1 MGARPVEGVSMSK
14 NVNATKDADPRMG
27 GERGARKPGKRI
39 ALVVVV
45 TVVALC
51 IIAFALDRAALSST
65 YARVP
70 DRAVSLLPTYDMYES
85 DYPRT
90 DVAFELD
97 GLTLRGH
104 VYGAANERG
113 LIVFRHG
120 LFSKHTDYLP
130 FITSMVDKGWRV
142 FAYDAIGCGESDG
155 EGVRGMSQSPVDVV
169 AAVDYARE
177 SGLADG
183 MPLVLWGHSWG
194 GYGVAVALAAR
205 PDVDACVTMSGFD
218 TPMKILDNSASS
230 SFGPLGKVQWPFLWL
245 NTAIDFG
252 TDFDKSASAAIVSS
266 SVPTLVVHGTDDKT
280 VPFEGVSILGEL
292 QDQGRRDGSQ
302 VQKALADGTIRFAVM
317 EGEGRNGHNDYFYS
331 PESQAYLNG
340 CASDLQ
346 EMLDE
351 NGDDAS
357 DPAVQGYLRNV
368 DMKKANM
375 ADPELIDEVDA
386 FLSSAV
392 R

>member
-1 MGARPVEGVSMSK
+1 MSKGAGARVD
-14 NVNATKDADPRMG
+14 ATAGTQRS
-27 GERGARKPGKRI
+27 GKRI
-39 ALVVVV
+39 ALAVAV

-51 IIAFALDRAALSST
+51 VIAFAFDRAALSST

-70 DRAVSLLPTYDMYES
+70 DRAVSLLPKYDMYEK

-90 DVAFELD
+90 DVQFELD
-97 GLTLRGH
+97 GQTLRGH
-104 VYGAANERG
+104 VYGADNERG

-120 LFSKHTDYLP
+120 IFSQHSDYLP

-155 EGVRGMSQSPVDVV
+155 DSVFGMSQSPVDVV
-169 AAVDYARE
+169 AAIDYARE
-177 SGLADG
+177 SGMADG

-194 GYGVAVALAAR
+194 GYGVAAALYER

-218 TPMKILDNSASS
+218 TPMKILDYSASS

-245 NTAIDFG
+245 NTVIDFG
-252 TDFDKSASAAIVSS
+252 PKADRSASAAVAASG
-266 SVPTLVVHGTDDKT
+266 VPTLVVHGVGDKT
-280 VPFEGVSILGEL
+280 VPFEGVSVLGAL
-292 QDQGRRDGSQ
+292 QDEANQSGSQ
-302 VQKALADGTIRFAVM
+302 VSQAVSNGVIQFAVM
-317 EGEGRNGHNDYFYS
+317 DGEGRDGHNDYFYS
-331 PESQAYLNG
+331 PESQAYLNK

-346 EMLDE
+346 SMLDE
-351 NGDDAS
+351 NDEDAS
-357 DPAVQGYLRNV
+357 DPAVQEYLRGV
-368 DMKKANM
+368 DMAKANT
-375 ADPELIDEVDA
+375 ADPALVDRIDA